1 MGKKT
6 DLLIFNVESHL
17 HLTKVALTNYSE
29 DVRIA
34 LKTPEFDCGVS
45 MAAFR
50 KREGAEGE
58 ARAKKIEAEAERIW
72 KQNLPKISNCVKAT
86 KDGLK
91 VLSDYVAKKKSA
103 SKLPWNSKSVNKA
116 SAYIKDT
123 TELLNSIPV
132 KMEALK
138 KEMGQ
143 VAESTRNLAESINRH
158 EKLAAELKKETKDQS
173 ED

>member
-1 MGKKT
+1 MAKNT
-6 DLLIFNVESHL
+6 DKLIFNVESRL
-17 HLTKVALTNYSE
+17 HLMKAALTNYSE

-50 KREGAEGE
+50 KREGAAGE

-72 KQNLPKISNCVKAT
+72 KHNLPKISASAKAA
-86 KDGLK
+86 KDELK
-91 VLSDYVAKKKSA
+91 ILSDYVEKKKKA
-103 SKLPWNSKSVNKA
+103 SKLPWNSKSVTKA
-116 SAYIKDT
+116 SAYIKAT
-123 TELLNSIPV
+123 TELLNRVPG

-138 KEMGQ
+138 KEMGM
-143 VAESTRNLAESINRH
+143 VAESTREMAESINRTD
-158 EKLAAELKKETKDQS
+158 KLAAEMKEATKDQS